1 MTTTPQPPSPEL
13 AAASDALRT
22 QWATLRPWVAEHVDA
37 STGTLPS
44 ILAGWDVADL
54 VAHVGRGMSAL
65 TAVEPAPAGTVPL
78 ALGEY
83 LAGYGAGAAVI
94 ARTTRELTA
103 TIASDP
109 LAAIDAFAAA
119 AFARLDE
126 LGTHEQVV
134 VARRGP
140 IRLSDMVVSRVVE
153 LVVHADDLFR
163 SLDATRTGAAPAA
176 PGYASAVEELDRGI
190 LDDAGGRGVLDPAAL
205 DLVAQAL
212 LDVLVA
218 RGGFVVELGDP
229 LTWVRLA
236 AGRIPY
242 DVDAVAVALTAPYT
256 SDAVPDLGRVLPLF

>member
-1 MTTTPQPPSPEL
+1 MTTIPQPPSPEL
-13 AAASDALRT
+13 AAASAALRA
-22 QWATLRPWVAEHVDA
+22 QWATLRPWIAVHVDTA
-37 STGTLPS
+37 SGALPS

-94 ARTTRELTA
+94 AQTTRELTT
-103 TIASDP
+103 TIAPDP

-119 AFARLDE
+119 AFARLDA
-126 LGTHEQVV
+126 LGPHEQVV

-140 IRLSDMVVSRVVE
+140 IRLSDMVASRVVE

-163 SLDATRTGAAPAA
+163 SLDATRTGVDGVT
-176 PGYASAVEELDRGI
+176 PGYARTVDELDRGL
-190 LDDAGGRGVLDPAAL
+190 LDDSSRGVLDPAAL
-205 DLVAQAL
+205 DLVAQSL

-229 LTWVRLA
+229 LTWIRLA

-242 DVDAVAVALTAPYT
+242 DVDAVAAALEAPYT